1 MTKKKSTKRVV
12 PFRNYVLLLFI
23 FAITGLIFWLLVEP
37 FKEDEKQESEFTD
50 KLEKLDYG
58 SFGEFI
64 TERQEIIVYLTDFS
78 EKTDEFEIHLEKI
91 VKEKELTS
99 DVVYVNTKE
108 LVGDELLEI
117 KNNYFS
123 DKLKSSKVE
132 LNVIPNLLLFEDGKI
147 IDVLYKVE
155 TNYLESEIVVFLE
168 NYGVLEND

>member
-23 FAITGLIFWLLVEP
+23 FVITGLIFWFLVEP
-37 FKEDEKQESEFTD
+37 FKEEEKLESEFTD

-64 TERQEIIVYLTDFS
+64 TERQEVIVYLTDFS

-108 LVGDELLEI
+108 LVDGELLEI

-155 TNYLESEIVVFLE
+155 TNYLESEIVIFLE